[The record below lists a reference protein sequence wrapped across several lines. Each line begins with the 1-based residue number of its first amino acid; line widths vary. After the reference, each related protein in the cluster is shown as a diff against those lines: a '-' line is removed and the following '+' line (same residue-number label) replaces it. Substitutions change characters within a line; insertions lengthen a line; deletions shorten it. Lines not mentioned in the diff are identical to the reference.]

1 VGSSRFWLR
10 GSAVSVYE
18 LASLQS
24 LNVKL
29 WIRIAPTIVDGH
41 VVGLVASLANARSG
55 GLQEA
60 FHDAIFDVLMRDT
73 VGS

>member
-18 LASLQS
+18 LTSLQS

-41 VVGLVASLANARSG
+41 VVGLVASLANARAG
-55 GLQEA
+55 
-60 FHDAIFDVLMRDT
+60 
-73 VGS
+73 